1 MDAYFSNFW
10 SISPV
15 PFLVYRVPMLCSL
28 LARRDPNDVINFTW
42 TKKSICVKTSFY
54 FLSCNFQFLFYVPFA
69 ILKIII
75 DIIGMQI
82 KVTVVVVF
90 VFYVSREIYGQGLK
104 ILQEDEIKENDSV
117 LFWFRGTQLMFPI
130 KYENIL
136 FLGRLIISR

>member
-1 MDAYFSNFW
+1 M
-10 SISPV
+10 
-15 PFLVYRVPMLCSL
+15 
-28 LARRDPNDVINFTW
+28 
-42 TKKSICVKTSFY
+42 KTSFY

-117 LFWFRGTQLMFPI
+117 LF
-130 KYENIL
+130 
-136 FLGRLIISR
+136 